1 MIYIPLSLSLP
12 AVDGGS
18 RAEAALTEIL
28 GLLPGDGGQSL
39 LQGAGASI
47 LASMSH
53 AINGAALLAATAL
66 VLWSSLSA
74 VANTAHEGVLFGYRY
89 HSMWTPLRSVLAI
102 SMLLPLVNGYSLVQ
116 TAVILLAQLGFKS
129 ADLAWQEALKHL
141 QDSGPVITVS
151 PGRGSALTEA
161 LFKSNLCMLRLNS
174 LYLDGKQTLKIVA
187 RENGEDGN
195 ERRNHYRLSFDGVAG
210 NGLGK
215 GKCGEFTLSH
225 ERGPIGDTM
234 HEGSRMALQHLFGR
248 LNSTARNV
256 LGGTLSSRQAAREL
270 RQARARYADD
280 IRTAAGRAL
289 KHGEDAGDQS
299 SRQFFSSAQDQGWMM
314 AGAWFWTRGAVNR
327 RIADTVQTSP
337 GIKLPNPENMPSD
350 WQLAISQDLLR
361 AERTIISKIH
371 ATASVEARAEGFGN
385 LHNKIVGWSH
395 QAMAQTLDYVNRLF
409 DSTGEPVVALQS
421 FGHGIISAAELMI
434 AEAITGQT
442 AGSRVREGRHAN
454 AAGGAAALGPGGA
467 LDFLHG
473 VGNSMLQWASLLLV
487 MLAAPILLSG
497 LILAFWLP
505 AIPFVYWFA
514 GIISWLLSL
523 LETLFV
529 APLWAAAHAGAEG
542 NGLGSYY
549 GRAGYVPILALAA
562 RPLMMVLALF
572 SAMLVVRYGSRF
584 LLHTFTP
591 FVRGLHAQSI
601 TGMISIIVMLL
612 LLTVLVVIMV
622 NRAYALI
629 HVLPNTILRYI
640 GGASGSAASD
650 EFARDMRTPLDQGA
664 IASRAAIIAHRG
676 ETGAGDPDPVR
687 RKDADALL
695 PGAITGKDLP
705 DNTSDN
711 TPDNTAGARQ

>member
-1 MIYIPLSLSLP
+1 MIYLSLSPP
-12 AVDGGS
+12 AVDAGN
-18 RAEAALTEIL
+18 RAEAALAEIL
-28 GLLPGDGGQSL
+28 GLVPGGSGQAL
-39 LQGAGASI
+39 LQEGSTSI

-53 AINGAALLAATAL
+53 AINGAALLAATVL

-74 VANTAHEGVLFGYRY
+74 IANTAHEGVLFGYRY
-89 HSMWTPLRSVLAI
+89 DSLWTPLRSVLAI

-151 PGRGSALTEA
+151 PSRGTALTEA

-174 LYLDGKQTLKIVA
+174 LYLDGEQTLKIVA
-187 RENGEDGN
+187 REDEGDGSA
-195 ERRNHYRLSFDGVAG
+195 RHNHYQLSFDGVAG
-210 NGLGK
+210 YGLGR
-215 GKCGEFTLSH
+215 GKCGEFTLTH

-234 HEGSRMALQHLFGR
+234 HEGSKTALRRLSVR
-248 LNSTARNV
+248 LNTTARNV
-256 LGGTLSSRQAAREL
+256 LGGTLSGREAARQL
-270 RQARARYADD
+270 RQARARYTGD
-280 IRTAAGRAL
+280 IQTASDRAL
-289 KHGEDAGDQS
+289 KHGEHASDQS
-299 SRQFFSSAQDQGWMM
+299 SQQFFNSAQEQGWMM
-314 AGAWFWTRGAVNR
+314 AGAWFWARGAVNR
-327 RIADTVQTSP
+327 RIADTVQNSP

-350 WQLAISQDLLR
+350 WQLALSQDLLR

-371 ATASVEARAEGFGN
+371 RTASVEARAEGFGG

-395 QAMAQTLDYVNRLF
+395 QAMTQALNYVNQLF

-421 FGHGIISAAELMI
+421 FGHGIINVAELMI
-434 AEAITGQT
+434 TEAISGQA
-442 AGSRVREGRHAN
+442 AGSRAQEGR
-454 AAGGAAALGPGGA
+454 GTGAPGETGALSPGGT

-473 VGNSMLQWASLLLV
+473 VGNSMLQWASLLIV
-487 MLAAPILLSG
+487 VLAAPVLLSG

-514 GIISWLLSL
+514 GIISWLLGL

-542 NGLGSYY
+542 HGLGSYW
-549 GRAGYVPILALAA
+549 GRAGYVPILALVA

-572 SAMLVVRYGSRF
+572 SAMLVVRYGSQF

-591 FVRGLHAQSI
+591 FARGLHAQTL

-612 LLTVLVVIMV
+612 LLTALVVIMV

-629 HVLPNTILRYI
+629 HVLPNTLLRYI
-640 GGASGSAASD
+640 GGVPGSTSSD
-650 EFARDMRTPLDQGA
+650 EFAHDMRARLDQGPGV
-664 IASRAAIIAHRG
+664 SRPAIIQRG
-676 ETGAGDPDPVR
+676 DETGSGTPEPVR
-687 RKDADALL
+687 HRDADALL
-695 PGAITGKDLP
+695 PGTITVKDFP
-705 DNTSDN
+705 DNS
-711 TPDNTAGARQ
+711 PGGKP